1 VRIPIADCHYIGVRG
16 NKTIVFVPID
26 VPRNRWF
33 PSHPQNICV
42 TRKRFLSKLG
52 NCGCILTLIL
62 LEEAVIR
69 GFNSS
74 TPTAIKKKKNMIRR
88 GITQILI
95 LLKSKAA
102 AAIWNSHVHELG
114 PMPSYALIS
123 LQGAIL
129 ARNRSTSPSGVLYIM
144 TRTLL
149 RAHLQRA
156 HPRAD
161 LFKGAPCAHG
171 RAACARLSRIIQ
183 TRQQSSPAS

>member
-74 TPTAIKKKKNMIRR
+74 TPTAIKKKKKYDPKRYHPDIDL
-88 GITQILI
+88 TQIESGRCNLEFACPRAWTHAQ
-95 LLKSKAA
+95 LCSDFVTGRDLSQEPEHLAKRR
-102 AAIWNSHVHELG
+102 
-114 PMPSYALIS
+114 ALHHDPD
-123 LQGAIL
+123 
-129 ARNRSTSPSGVLYIM
+129 TSPCPPTAGSSSG
-144 TRTLL
+144 
-149 RAHLQRA
+149 
-156 HPRAD
+156 
-161 LFKGAPCAHG
+161 
-171 RAACARLSRIIQ
+171 
-183 TRQQSSPAS
+183 